1 MRNHHSV
8 RAVLARTS
16 LTKALAAAMFTGVAA
31 AHAEPDAQSYDR
43 TAVFL
48 GTAGAVSYQVHVP
61 PAQSSG
67 RALPLVVAVHGC
79 GMTGYTLNSMKDMTD
94 LNALADREGF
104 LVVYPS
110 QDPLRGLRLNCWNGD
125 DAAHQRRGEGE
136 PALIAGLTEQV
147 ITEFGADRSRVHVL
161 GASSGAGIAVIMG
174 VTYPDVYATVMS
186 MAGGE
191 YKINEAGR
199 DAAGRLDPVNLS
211 PVDTAER
218 AFAEMGPRARAV
230 PVMVVQGDQDTTVP
244 PYFATRLVTHWAAID
259 DLAMTGEVD
268 GPVDDVPESVVQVS
282 DPNRHSYTYSK
293 YYARGGDT
301 SLIDYVL
308 VNGMVH
314 RWPGT
319 GSGPLVDNQGPDL
332 ATMWWDWAKSRSMP

>member
-1 MRNHHSV
+1 MNNRHPA
-8 RAVLARTS
+8 RTVLARTC
-16 LTKALAAAMFTGVAA
+16 LTAALAVAVLTGGTA
-31 AHAEPDAQSYDR
+31 AHAEPGAQGYDR
-43 TAVFL
+43 TAVFF
-48 GTAGAVSYQVHVP
+48 GNAGEVSYQVHVP
-61 PAQSSG
+61 PAQSTG

-79 GMTGYTLNSMKDMTD
+79 GMTGYSLNSMKDMTN

-125 DAAHQRRGEGE
+125 DAAHQQRGEGE

-199 DAAGRLDPVNLS
+199 DADGKLDPVNLG

-218 AFAEMGPRARAV
+218 AFAEMGPRARPV

-259 DLAMTGEVD
+259 DLAMTGGLD
-268 GPVDDVPESVVQVS
+268 GPVHDVPDSVVRVS
-282 DPNRHSYTYSK
+282 DPNQHPYTYSK
-293 YYARGGDT
+293 YYAHSGDA

-308 VNGMVH
+308 VDGMAH

-319 GSGPLVDNQGPDL
+319 GSGLFVDNQGPDL
-332 ATMWWDWAKSRSMP
+332 TAMWWDWAKTRSMP